1 MRLRQVLGRMVKVT
15 NPVHAVVGG
24 PETEDV
30 TLGMSSE
37 ATAVSKQYPKW
48 FRLSRCGGLVSLSQL
63 ETVVEGL
70 FRRNPEPEQKW
81 S

>member
-37 ATAVSKQYPKW
+37 ATAVSKQYEVVQVIKKW
-48 FRLSRCGGLVSLSQL
+48 WGSQFEPVRDGSRKAVP
-63 ETVVEGL
+63 T
-70 FRRNPEPEQKW
+70 
-81 S
+81 